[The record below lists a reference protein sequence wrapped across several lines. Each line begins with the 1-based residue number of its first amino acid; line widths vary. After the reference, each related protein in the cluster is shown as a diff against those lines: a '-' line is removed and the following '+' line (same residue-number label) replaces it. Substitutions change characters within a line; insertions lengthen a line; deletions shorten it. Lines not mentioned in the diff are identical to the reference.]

1 MGNKKTIRVLTIA
14 YNFCPRNNAEAL
26 VATRLLNVDSDI
38 NYDVYTLDIKCHKN
52 TNELGLVKNLKVI
65 QIDNHI
71 AHFLPNWKIFNNK
84 YTWAIKVYNKS
95 KDDNF
100 NVIYT
105 RSTPIIDHFIG
116 LLLKV
121 RTGKPWVVHLSDP
134 WLDSP
139 YRRKK
144 PILDFILEYF
154 QNLLFTK
161 SDLIIVTND
170 NFSMFLKKHHPKLV
184 NKIRIILHPMKIFSV
199 PSSYKKNTEIV
210 ISHLGLF
217 YEKRSPDPFLELLD
231 KLSTRHIRLNL
242 VGNNRGDKVFSKIGK
257 YSIADRIVFL
267 GHKSYEESINI
278 GLDSNYLLLIDANLP
293 DKKLFLPSKL
303 VDYLAMRKPIIAMTN
318 RESPVHKILEE
329 RDEFLLFYEDPDEVN
344 IKKINNIIMKKE
356 RWGHDYFEKISEPF
370 DVGRNN
376 HILNKLFLDLC

>member
-1 MGNKKTIRVLTIA
+1 ML
-14 YNFCPRNNAEAL
+14 F
-26 VATRLLNVDSDI
+26 
-38 NYDVYTLDIKCHKN
+38 
-52 TNELGLVKNLKVI
+52 
-65 QIDNHI
+65 
-71 AHFLPNWKIFNNK
+71 
-84 YTWAIKVYNKS
+84 
-95 KDDNF
+95 
-100 NVIYT
+100 
-105 RSTPIIDHFIG
+105 RS
-116 LLLKV
+116 LLKV

-356 RWGHDYFEKISEPF
+356 RWGHDYFDKISEPF